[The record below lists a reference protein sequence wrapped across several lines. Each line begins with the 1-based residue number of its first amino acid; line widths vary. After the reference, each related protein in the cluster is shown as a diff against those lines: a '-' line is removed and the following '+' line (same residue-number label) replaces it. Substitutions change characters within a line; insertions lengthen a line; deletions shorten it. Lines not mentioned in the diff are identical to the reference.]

1 MGKSQAYASEIERY
15 GEDIL
20 TGLSTQEQILKKV
33 RTRTLQMLTT
43 IGMSE
48 SILKLVEKR
57 SKTDVLIFCGL
68 VLATVVLIY
77 VLLTF
82 VKQ

>member
-1 MGKSQAYASEIERY
+1 
-15 GEDIL
+15 
-20 TGLSTQEQILKKV
+20 
-33 RTRTLQMLTT
+33 MLTT

-68 VLATVVLIY
+68 VLMTVVLIY
-77 VLLTF
+77 VLLKF